1 MGVFARLRRTDATGT
16 TLSTP
21 GEAPPVSGPMAVRMR
36 AEFSGGV
43 LARDQGN
50 LHYGT
55 GGTLTSRPYSI
66 ARAVPEAGAANT
78 LSTTFRPNIL
88 HWGSSVARGPMP
100 AEASDPFRPPHPP
113 FDPAGPES
121 GRGRLSGG
129 ALAAGE
135 GTLYRGVGERV
146 SLVGMS
152 WDPRSGDPD
161 SLLPPRPAAAPYR
174 PGKLWRAYY
183 IRPRRDFGVEPFFA
197 GFRPMIRA
205 QFARTPAGGQMPQGG
220 PNPAV
225 YRPQPL
231 PWDAGVLRGNP
242 A

>member
-1 MGVFARLRRTDATGT
+1 MGIFARLRRTDATGSA
-16 TLSTP
+16 LSTP
-21 GEAPPVSGPMAVRMR
+21 GELPPVPGALAARMKP
-36 AEFSGGV
+36 EFSGGV
-43 LARDQGN
+43 LSRDEGT

-66 ARAVPEAGAANT
+66 ARAVPESSADT
-78 LSTTFRPNIL
+78 LAVPWRPNIL
-88 HWGSSVARGPMP
+88 SWGTAVARGPLP

-113 FDPAGPES
+113 TDPAGPQS

-129 ALAAGE
+129 ALASQE

-152 WDPRSGDPD
+152 WDPRHGDPD

-183 IRPRRDFGVEPFFA
+183 IRPRRDWGVEPFFS
-197 GFRPMIRA
+197 GTRPMIRA
-205 QFARTPAGGQMPQGG
+205 QFARTPAGGQMPHGG

-225 YRPQPL
+225 YRPMPL

-242 A
+242 S